1 MLADRGGFMRH
12 LDSAARD
19 DYAGQL
25 DLTSPANEGT
35 PDRA

>member
-1 MLADRGGFMRH
+1 MRH
-12 LDSAARD
+12 LDSAEGD
-19 DYAGQL
+19 DYAGWM